1 MNILLILISLIIC
14 VLILHYKIIDSIQYD
29 NFPYDKIT
37 KEEELENWW
46 INYSDWWDMV
56 NGAK

>member
-1 MNILLILISLIIC
+1 MDILLISISLIIC
-14 VLILHYKIIDSIQYD
+14 ILILNYKIIDSIQYD

-46 INYSDWWDMV
+46 IKFHDWCEIY
-56 NGAK
+56 GK